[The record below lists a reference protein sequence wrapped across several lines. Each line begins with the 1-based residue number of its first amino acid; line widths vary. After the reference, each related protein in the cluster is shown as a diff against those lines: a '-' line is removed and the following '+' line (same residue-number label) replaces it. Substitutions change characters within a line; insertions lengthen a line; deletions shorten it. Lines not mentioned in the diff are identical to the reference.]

1 MSKQHEER
9 TFLGRGWSFPPR
21 FTKYEAGTSSVNM
34 SADEEDI
41 RESLHILLST
51 RMGERTMIPG
61 YGCDL
66 SSMTFESL
74 KTGLVTFIKDMI
86 RTAILRHEPR
96 IILKKTQVR
105 TETAGEGKVLIEIDY
120 IIRATNT
127 RTNYVYP
134 YHINEATDL

>member
-1 MSKQHEER
+1 MSENR
-9 TFLGRGWSFPPR
+9 SFLGRGWSFPPQFSR
-21 FTKYEAGTSSVNM
+21 PEGGTAIVSM
-34 SADEEDI
+34 SEDEQDI

-51 RMGERTMIPG
+51 SLGERTMIPG

-74 KTGLVTFIKDMI
+74 TTGLVTYIKDLV

-96 IILKKTQVR
+96 IILNKAALNVENA
-105 TETAGEGKVLIEIDY
+105 TEGMVLIEVDY
-120 IIRATNT
+120 TIRNTNT
-127 RTNYVYP
+127 RTNFVYP